1 MSFPIPIWFLFVLWA
16 AYFCLVALPRRR
28 RASRRLPPGPP
39 REHFIGNL
47 RQMPTEKAPLVFHE
61 WARKYGDIL
70 YLELPGQSIVV
81 LDSLQAA
88 EDLLDMRS
96 AIYSDRPKFRLYE
109 LFGWTSSLTGLPYGK
124 KLAKHR
130 QMHQS
135 YLSRQ
140 KCVDYMPMQLQ
151 EARDLVRNLVS
162 SEPAGYET
170 CLSRFATGIII
181 QIVSGHK
188 IESDDDPFLRISK
201 MALESLV
208 RAEGTP
214 GGTTIDFFPFLQYFP
229 RWFPGTHYATVA
241 NRWRPT
247 VRELYNYSVQSVKDK
262 RDSGDATPSFIL
274 SQLNEMETC
283 DGETEEDEEDL
294 KGTAGSMFAAGESTT
309 WSALSVFILA
319 MVLHP
324 EYQLKAQEELDKVIG
339 TARLP
344 EFADRESLPYV
355 ECVYQEV
362 FRWAPGV
369 PLGVPHRCM
378 EDNIY
383 RGMMIPAG
391 SIVYANIKGMCLD
404 ENTYWNPTAFSPQ
417 RYLPKPNGRG
427 EPYFPAKFG
436 FGQRICTGQYLADNS
451 IWIAVATLLAACTIT
466 NAVDADGKVIV
477 PDGSM
482 SYGLMSHPNEY
493 RWCG

>member
-1 MSFPIPIWFLFVLWA
+1 MSSPIPIWLLFVLWA
-16 AYFCLVALPRRR
+16 SCFYFVALPRRR
-28 RASRRLPPGPP
+28 RAFRRLPPGPP
-39 REHFIGNL
+39 RELFIGNL
-47 RQMPTEKAPLVFHE
+47 RQMPKEKTPLVFHE
-61 WARKYGDIL
+61 WARKYGDVL

-88 EDLLDMRS
+88 EDLLDKRS
-96 AIYSDRPKFRLYE
+96 VIYSDRPKFRLFE

-140 KCVDYMPMQLQ
+140 
-151 EARDLVRNLVS
+151 N

-170 CLSRFATGIII
+170 CLNRFATGIIT

-188 IESDDDPFLRISK
+188 IESEDDPYLRISK

-214 GGTTIDFFPFLQYFP
+214 GGTTIDFFPVSAILS
-229 RWFPGTHYATVA
+229 T
-241 NRWRPT
+241 
-247 VRELYNYSVQSVKDK
+247 LSVKDK
-262 RDSGDATPSFIL
+262 RHSGDATPSFIL
-274 SQLNEMETC
+274 SQLDEMETW
-283 DGETEEDEEDL
+283 DSVTEQDEEDL

-309 WSALSVFILA
+309 WSALSVFVLA

-324 EYQLKAQEELDKVIG
+324 ECQLKAQEELDRVIG
-339 TARLP
+339 SARLP

-404 ENTYWNPTAFSPQ
+404 ENTYSTPTAFSPE

-436 FGQRICTGQYLADNS
+436 FGRRICTGQYLADNS
-451 IWIAVATLLAACTIT
+451 IWIAFATLLAACTIT
-466 NAVDADGKVIV
+466 NAVDADGNVIV

-493 RWCG
+493 QCAVKPRTAQIERMLMDRDAF